1 MLAYLHRLRALRSE
15 QIGAGG
21 RGADETWLGV
31 ARGAD
36 GLTAVTATSLDAL
49 LGFEREPTPI
59 RIKAWIGR
67 SSVTAPGPSRCSVRG
82 ALSRQSGCARRA

>member
-21 RGADETWLGV
+21 HRADETWLGV

-49 LGFEREPTPI
+49 LGFEREPTPD
-59 RIKAWIGR
+59 RDQGMDRQIKRDRPRDLGM
-67 SSVTAPGPSRCSVRG
+67 
-82 ALSRQSGCARRA
+82 